1 MTWGAH
7 KTDVRIAAKNSVQVR
22 AALRVSINAE
32 KIYEAYQDT
41 HPYVSDNITQDRA
54 RARAW
59 AMLHVKID
67 NAPIEAALKKVY
79 TDGFLLGLD
88 ASQEAI
94 KQAEKKYN
102 KGAEIIKAEESDY
115 VDWANWKPGNR
126 AAALLYR
133 PTGAFEKILANAG
146 IVSKNIAKAGYD
158 RIGTALADS
167 IAAGF
172 SPGRAAK
179 IIALK
184 VSDPARA
191 LTIAVTEQN
200 RAMSLASMQNYK
212 NYGVEKVEWSGAN
225 PCDLCAPNEGQMVA
239 LGEQF
244 ESGDT
249 EPPVHPNCRCA
260 LLPVINEEFDAEP
273 DSNGL
278 NTVPMQEIAPTE
290 QAAPKEL
297 TGLDQFN
304 SIFDEGKYK
313 TLNREQQDTYS
324 RFQLENKKFMNALGN
339 PEPSFPGDKGFNRS
353 SGNEAYQM
361 LRDYKSTAYETLN
374 YSLRTGETGNFL
386 TKEMLN
392 EQVNAMEKAM
402 RAAPGSTKDFL
413 TFRGINGIR
422 DSKITDFFNDL
433 NKGDV
438 FSDKGYS
445 STSMKM
451 EFAHKWKGSA
461 DSWLLEIENPKGTKG
476 IMLDGLTSGTAG
488 REAEWLLPKDS
499 KFQIISKDDK
509 ARIMRVRVIQ

>member
-88 ASQEAI
+88 ASKEAI
-94 KQAEKKYN
+94 GKEVRRR
-102 KGAEIIKAEESDY
+102 KAENKAANPYKDELLDMAQGDGTDY

-133 PTGAFEKILANAG
+133 PTGAFEKILADAG

-172 SPGRAAK
+172 SPGKAAK

-225 PCDLCAPNEGQMVA
+225 PCDLCAPNEGQVVA

-273 DSNGL
+273 DSSGMNLMDIEATAPTAQTSAVENARNLTLKDFKQLGNGQL
-278 NTVPMQEIAPTE
+278 RELGELDKLEYKALHRYKGIDYQEINGYLR
-290 QAAPKEL
+290 Q
-297 TGLDQFN
+297 GID
-304 SIFDEGKYK
+304 GM
-313 TLNREQQDTYS
+313 R
-324 RFQLENKKFMNALGN
+324 
-339 PEPSFPGDKGFNRS
+339 FPGINPAESAASLQLTADRV
-353 SGNEAYQM
+353 SGVIA
-361 LRDYKSTAYETLN
+361 
-374 YSLRTGETGNFL
+374 RTTPITEPIITFRGLGGTF
-386 TKEMLN
+386 
-392 EQVNAMEKAM
+392 AEKVWEG
-402 RAAPGSTKDFL
+402 APGSTW
-413 TFRGINGIR
+413 
-422 DSKITDFFNDL
+422 
-433 NKGDV
+433 V
-438 FSDKGYS
+438 DKGFS
-445 STSMKM
+445 STSNSLSNA
-451 EFAHKWKGSA
+451 ESFSA
-461 DSWLLEIENPKGTKG
+461 RLMLKVINPAGTKG
-476 IMLDGLTSGTAG
+476 LAIEEVIDVSGLLVE
-488 REAEWLLPKDS
+488 REWLLPTNTTFK
-499 KFQIISKDDK
+499 IISKETTETG
-509 ARIMRVRVIQ
+509 ARYVTVEVIQ